1 VGPGASIPG
10 VRVGIVGD
18 YTPDFPPHGATDAGL
33 AHAAAALG
41 LACETRWVSTASV
54 GPDPETALAPYDALL
69 VAPGSPYRSLAGALA
84 AIRHAR
90 ESGLPLLGTCG
101 GLQHIILEYARAV
114 LGFED
119 AQHAEYD
126 PYASRLFL
134 VPLSCSLVGRTMR
147 VILDPASRAARC
159 YGGVTAEESY
169 YCNFGLNPEYR
180 DALHDGGLRVV
191 GWDDLGEARIFE
203 LPDHPFFLGTL
214 YVPQLLSAPGRPHP
228 LILAF
233 LRSAMAHATAGTE
246 SPTDARSRR

>member
-1 VGPGASIPG
+1 MEPQ
-10 VRVGIVGD
+10 VRVAVVGE
-18 YTPDFPPHGATDAGL
+18 YRVDFPPHPATDGGL

-41 LACETRWVSTASV
+41 LACETRWVSTDSV
-54 GPDPETALAPYDALL
+54 GPDPVSTLAPYDALL

-84 AIRHAR
+84 AIRYAR
-90 ESGLPLLGTCG
+90 ESGVPLLGTCG

-147 VILDPASRAARC
+147 VILDPAARAARC
-159 YGGVTAEESY
+159 YGGSTAEEQY
-169 YCNFGLNPEYR
+169 YCNFGLNPAYR
-180 DALHDGGLRVV
+180 DVLHDGGLRVV
-191 GWDDLGEARIFE
+191 GWDDLGEARVFE

-214 YVPQLLSAPGRPHP
+214 YVPQLRSTPERPHP
-228 LILAF
+228 LIRAF
-233 LRSAMAHATAGTE
+233 LESALARARGAMA
-246 SPTDARSRR
+246 PRIDARSRR